1 MPIPLRS
8 CLLLALSAT
17 ATVWAQAER
26 ALPDRT
32 DFLRQL
38 RSNLQSARLLQRRYA
53 YREKRIDIRRDET
66 GAEIGRT
73 EKVFDVYPVLKRT
86 EAYRRLVSVDGVPSG
101 GANANDAEA
110 DHRRW
115 SPMLDRARQVQNET
129 PAQRE
134 MRLRD
139 EAQDRRKEDE
149 IVDDAFCVFSFYLTG
164 REELDGH
171 ETITFTFAPVPG
183 ATPRTSE
190 GKLLQKFS
198 GRAWVAE
205 RDHQLM
211 RLEVEATDD
220 VSFGFGL
227 LARLH
232 KGSQVVFERR
242 PVNDVWLPSELRYS
256 GDARVLLLKKLRLEG
271 IREYSDYRAFSL
283 GTIAAVSPLVR

>member
-1 MPIPLRS
+1 MAIPLRS
-8 CLLLALSAT
+8 SLLLALTAT

-26 ALPDRT
+26 ALPDQT
-32 DFLRQL
+32 EFLQQL

-73 EKVFDVYPVLKRT
+73 EKVFDVDP
-86 EAYRRLVSVDGVPSG
+86 ARR
-101 GANANDAEA
+101 
-110 DHRRW
+110 
-115 SPMLDRARQVQNET
+115 ET
-129 PAQRE
+129 
-134 MRLRD
+134 RLRD
-139 EAQDRRKEDE
+139 EAGDRRNENE
-149 IVDDAFCVFSFYLTG
+149 IVDDVFRVYSFHLTG

-171 ETITFTFAPVPG
+171 ETIAFTFQPVPG

-190 GKLLQKFS
+190 GKLLRKFS

-211 RLEVEATDD
+211 RLEVESTDD

-232 KGSQVVFERR
+232 KGSQMVFECR

-256 GDARVLLLKKLRLEG
+256 GDARVLLVKKLHLER
-271 IREYSDYRAFSL
+271 IREYSDYRAISI
-283 GTIAAVSPLVR
+283 GTVAAVSSSVR